1 MALTK
6 ALVNDM
12 LTSLK
17 GQEGRCDM
25 TIIASVKVRD
35 GLVLATDSMTTIQA
49 TIDKA
54 GRKAVIKTYS
64 NAKKLF
70 HIGDA
75 PIGAMIYGIGNIGQR
90 SIEGLMFDFSVKE
103 LSVLTQ
109 QKKENVQGVAKALFG
124 YFNTLYQTEFTNI
137 PLEQKIR
144 DFRLGIFVA
153 GCSKGKPFVE
163 EWEFLLPRDDKVKQ
177 VRSDAAFGASWRG
190 VDLPFTRLLK
200 GFDPRSRQKL
210 REHGISDKIIGEALQ
225 SWKANIAYDG
235 MPVQDA
241 INLAVF
247 IVKTTIGLV
256 SFEIGAPSCGG
267 PLQVA
272 SILPDGTFK
281 WIAQPQLSIE
291 Q

>member
-1 MALTK
+1 
-6 ALVNDM
+6 
-12 LTSLK
+12 
-17 GQEGRCDM
+17 M

-49 TIDKA
+49 TIDEA
-54 GRKAVIKTYS
+54 GHKAVIKTYS

-90 SIEGLMFDFSVKE
+90 SIEGLMFDFSTKE
-103 LSVLTQ
+103 LPKLNEE
-109 QKKENVQGVAKALFG
+109 KKESVQEVAKALFD
-124 YFNTLYQTEFTNI
+124 YFNNLYQTEFANI
-137 PLEQKIR
+137 PSEQRIE
-144 DFRLGIFVA
+144 DFRFGVFVA
-153 GCSKGKPFVE
+153 GCSTGKPFVE

-177 VRSDAAFGASWRG
+177 VRPDTTFGASWRG

-200 GFDPRSRQKL
+200 GFDPRSKQKL
-210 REHGISDKIIGEALQ
+210 QEHGVAEDIIKGALE
-225 SWKANIAYDG
+225 SWKATIAYDA

-291 Q
+291 LQ

>member
-1 MALTK
+1 
-6 ALVNDM
+6 
-12 LTSLK
+12 
-17 GQEGRCDM
+17 M

-49 TIDKA
+49 TIDEA
-54 GRKAVIKTYS
+54 GHKAVIKTYS

-90 SIEGLMFDFSVKE
+90 SIEGLMFDFSTKE
-103 LSVLTQ
+103 LPKLN
-109 QKKENVQGVAKALFG
+109 KKERESVQEVAKALFD
-124 YFNTLYQTEFTNI
+124 YFNNLYQTEFANI
-137 PLEQKIR
+137 PSEQKMQ
-144 DFRLGIFVA
+144 DFRFGIFVA
-153 GCSKGKPFVE
+153 GCSAGKPFVE
-163 EWEFLLPRDDKVKQ
+163 EWEFLLPRDAKAKKV
-177 VRSDAAFGASWRG
+177 RPDTTFGASWRG
-190 VDLPFTRLLK
+190 IDRPFTRLLK
-200 GFDPRSRQKL
+200 GFDPRSIKKL
-210 REHGISDKIIGEALQ
+210 REGGIADDVIKGALE
-225 SWKANIAYDG
+225 SWKADIAYDG

-281 WIAQPQLSIE
+281 WIAQPQLSVE
-291 Q
+291 LQ